1 MGRPRKYTTRAKLD
15 EAVERYFRSISR
27 TVDATEEV
35 PTGLFDDRGR
45 QIMRL
50 DKIYNDDGRPIRL
63 VRYVKPPT
71 VSSLCLFLGITRQT
85 WAEYCDA
92 DRHPEFLDTTARTR
106 ARMEC
111 WLEEQ
116 LLTRQ
121 KGVQGI
127 IFNLTNNY
135 GWSDKREIELGGE
148 TRRAVAGE
156 GLSVSDKLGL
166 IAAAC
171 EDFAA
176 SRDYTAASGELPGDG
191 GESGE
196 PHAGS
201 GENGEPPGD
210 GGENS
215 T

>member
-15 EAVERYFRSISR
+15 EAVERYFRSISH
-27 TVDATEEV
+27 TVDAEKYV
-35 PTGLFDDRGR
+35 PTGECDSKGR
-45 QIMRL
+45 PVMKL
-50 DKIYNDDGRPIRL
+50 EKILNEDGRPIKLTEYIR
-63 VRYVKPPT
+63 PPMA
-71 VSSLCLFLGITRQT
+71 SALCLYLGITRQT
-85 WAEYCDA
+85 WAEYCDH
-92 DRHPEFLDTTARTR
+92 DKHPEFTDTTTRAR

-156 GLSVSDKLGL
+156 RLSLSEKLGL

-171 EDFAA
+171 ED
-176 SRDYTAASGELPGDG
+176 YASGGDNG
-191 GESGE
+191 ARAADIGAREGEYGADTGRGASG
-196 PHAGS
+196 A
-201 GENGEPPGD
+201 D
-210 GGENS
+210 GENS